1 MNRNSRSAAL
11 ETTRAALCA
20 VLACTAFVAAA
31 AGELKKGE
39 YACYGSG
46 GRIMAGMGFK
56 VSPGGRYTDLD
67 NKEKGSYTING
78 DKVVFKGGHMDK
90 MEGRKL
96 QKNSFALGRA
106 NCEPY

>member
-1 MNRNSRSAAL
+1 MKMITSTGWTRL
-11 ETTRAALCA
+11 RAAL
-20 VLACTAFVAAA
+20 LAAA
-31 AGELKKGE
+31 AFTALGVASAQELKKGE

-67 NKEKGSYTING
+67 NKEKGSYTIKG
-78 DKVVFKGGHMDK
+78 DKVAFKGGHMDK
-90 MEGRKL
+90 MEGRNLK
-96 QKNSFALGRA
+96 KNGFTLGRA